1 MPAEVDFPRRRR
13 LSDLY
18 VRGQEVELGDDN
30 EDEDPVVVWVHKISP
45 LENKQA
51 MDQANAIRAR
61 LMASRFVR
69 DESEV
74 RLTIFSEAEMAG
86 LFVDRN
92 RMIDYVKDAEVT
104 QARMTIEAQLADD
117 EEWSKND
124 YLEGLRESWNGEGAD
139 GGMRKRYAMDP
150 EDPEAKAVFDELKR
164 YVEKVEELLERERKR
179 FRREEDRTTDQ
190 ELRNMVVDRLIESE
204 ADNVWYGEF
213 RKRQLFYAIRE
224 PEAHDQ
230 RYFSQVEELDMLD
243 EKVVAMLLDK
253 FDEVNVS
260 PAEGKD

>member
-1 MPAEVDFPRRRR
+1 MPEVVDFPRRRR

-18 VRGQEVELGDDN
+18 VRGQEVELNDG
-30 EDEDPVVVWVHKISP
+30 EDADPVVVWVHKISP

-51 MDQANAIRAR
+51 MDQANAIRAK
-61 LMASRFVR
+61 LMAARFVC

-86 LFVDRN
+86 LFAERG
-92 RMIDYVKDAEVT
+92 RMIDYIKDEEIT
-104 QARMTIEAQLADD
+104 QARMSIEAQLADD
-117 EEWSKND
+117 EEWKKND
-124 YLEGLRESWNGEGAD
+124 YLEGLRESWNGTEDD
-139 GGMRKRYAMDP
+139 GGMRKRYAMNP

-190 ELRNMVVDRLIESE
+190 ELRNQVVDKLIESE

-213 RKRQLFYAIRE
+213 RKRQLFYSIRE

-230 RYFSQVEELDMLD
+230 RYFQSVDELDMLD
-243 EKVVAMLLDK
+243 EQVVGMLLEK

-260 PAEGKD
+260 VSEGKD